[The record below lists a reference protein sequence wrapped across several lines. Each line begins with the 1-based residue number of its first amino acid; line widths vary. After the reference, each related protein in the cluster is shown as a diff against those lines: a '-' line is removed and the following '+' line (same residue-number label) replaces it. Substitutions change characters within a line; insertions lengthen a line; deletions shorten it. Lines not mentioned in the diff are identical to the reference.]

1 MEVCVKAGGALSGEH
16 GIGTEKQDYMRLV
29 FNEEDLQAMKKLR
42 AAFVQTDKNVDVE
55 KFNPDKIFPR
65 GPNDGETY
73 RLNDPEFYPTGT
85 EEWA

>member
-29 FNEEDLQAMKKLR
+29 FNEEDLRAMKKLR

-65 GPNDGETY
+65 GSNRGETY
-73 RLNDPEFYPTGT
+73 KLNDPEFYPTGG